1 MENSQ
6 IAQQFDEIADLLEL
20 QDKNEFRIRSYRN
33 AARTIRDQSR
43 RLEDMVADDKDLTSL
58 PNIGDSTAEKIRE
71 IIETGTSK
79 RLEEQREKVPRELV
93 EVMRVPNVG
102 PKTAMQLHEELDID
116 SLDDLRKAC
125 EEDKVKELE
134 GMGEK
139 TQEQILDGIETL
151 QKTSGRILLQEAQE
165 HAASLKKHLDGI
177 KAIQKWVV
185 AGSYRRQKET
195 VGDLDIL
202 IQAQDRQ
209 AATDAIVDYDAI
221 SDVDRR
227 GKERVTVH
235 LDSGL
240 QVDFRFFESR
250 HFGSAMMYFT
260 GSKAH
265 NIALRKR
272 AQDNGWKL
280 NEYGLSKDD
289 NLLAG
294 KDEESI
300 YHRLNLSWVPPE
312 MREDR
317 GEIEAAENDA
327 IPDLLELGDIRGDLQ
342 SHTTA
347 SDGNNSIREMGDAA
361 AERGYQFFAIT
372 DHSQRVTMA
381 GGLDEKALGKHAGN
395 IRRADNNYD
404 DLWLMAGIEVDILK
418 SGKLDL
424 KHEALKK
431 LDWVVASVHYD
442 RNLSEKDMTDRI
454 IKAIETGVVHCL
466 AHPLGR
472 IIGKRDPIS
481 VNFERVVEAC
491 VEHNVCLEV
500 NAQPDRLDLPD
511 TYIQQAKEAGVMF
524 TIGTDAHKTGSLDFM
539 QFGVAMARRGW
550 LERGN
555 VLNTKTTKQLRKWL
569 EKHDG

>member
-1 MENSQ
+1 MENTQ

-20 QDKNEFRIRSYRN
+20 QDKNQFRVRSYRN

-43 RLEDMVADDKDLTSL
+43 RLEDMVADNKDLTSL

-71 IIETGTSK
+71 IIKTGTCK
-79 RLEEQREKVPRELV
+79 RLEEQRENVPSELV
-93 EVMRVPNVG
+93 EVMKVPNVG
-102 PKTAMQLHEELDID
+102 PKTAMQLHKELDID
-116 SLDDLRKAC
+116 SLKDLRKAC
-125 EEDKVKELE
+125 KADKVKDLD
-134 GMGEK
+134 GMGAK

-151 QKTSGRILLQEAQE
+151 EETSGRILLQEAQE
-165 HAASLKKHLDGI
+165 HVASLKRHLEDI
-177 KAIQKWVV
+177 NAISKWVV

-195 VGDLDIL
+195 VGDLDVL
-202 IQAQDRQ
+202 VQAKDRK

-221 SDVDRR
+221 TNVDSR

-235 LDSGL
+235 LASGL

-250 HFGSAMMYFT
+250 NFGSAMMYFT

-272 AQDNGWKL
+272 AQDNDWKL

-317 GEIEAAENDA
+317 GEIQAAENGR
-327 IPDLLELGDIRGDLQ
+327 IPDLIECDDIRGDLQ

-347 SDGNNSIREMGDAA
+347 SDGSNSIREMADAA
-361 AERGYQFFAIT
+361 AERGYQYFAIT

-381 GGLDEKALGKHAGN
+381 GGLDEEALGKHAGT
-395 IRRADNNYD
+395 IRRADNHYGD
-404 DLWLMAGIEVDILK
+404 MWLMAGIEVDILK

-424 KHEALKK
+424 KHDALKK

-442 RNLSEKDMTDRI
+442 RNLSENEMTDRI
-454 IKAIETGVVHCL
+454 VKAIETGIVHCL

-481 VNFERVVEAC
+481 VNFDRIVEAC
-491 VEHNVCLEV
+491 VEHKVCLEI

-524 TIGTDAHKTGSLDFM
+524 TIGTDAHKTGALDFM
-539 QFGVAMARRGW
+539 RFGVAMARRGW
-550 LERGN
+550 LERKN
-555 VLNTKTTKQLRKWL
+555 VLNTKTTRQLQKWL